1 MDYGPIYQPQSVAPI
16 LERAAQTQVPLVS
29 QPTGFSNAIPA
40 LGGLAQTGFDV
51 AAQNKKKQSVMEA
64 QQAYSQYLAKVDD
77 GTATQQ
83 DHAIGRMA
91 ALSLGITPPDTLG
104 MNLKQSEINKNNATA
119 KAMAGKPA
127 PVSEDQKIINIG
139 KESEAR
145 ATGAAKGSGI
155 GDRNVQSEWD
165 KLNRQ
170 TNPSVAPRGSLLGV
184 AAQNNSRAD
193 RALSNL
199 NDPKMVTQQLDAVT
213 TDIAGVMQGGNP
225 HESGIAGQNFNNI
238 LTRWA
243 ALKSQLT
250 ASPQAINAP
259 DTVAKLKQIVMDIKR
274 VDNKIITDNL
284 RTNAIAFK
292 GIIQKDPSRW
302 SDYQKSVL
310 DTTQAATDNP
320 GGNGGGTNQPH
331 PQDSAAVSWAKANPN
346 DPRAAKILQLNGQ

>member
-1 MDYGPIYQPQSVAPI
+1 MSEWGPYYTPQTIAPI
-16 LERAAQTQVPLVS
+16 LADAAAVQVPLIS
-29 QPTGFSNAIPA
+29 QPKGFSNVAGT
-40 LGGLAQTGFDV
+40 LGDLAQKGFDV
-51 AAQNKKKQSVMEA
+51 AGQNQKKQSVMAA
-64 QQAYSQYLAKVDD
+64 QQAYSSYLAKVDA
-77 GTATQQ
+77 GTATPQ
-83 DHAIGRMA
+83 DHQTGYMA
-91 ALSLGITPPDTLG
+91 AMSLGIDPQTSLG
-104 MNLKQSEINKNNATA
+104 SDLKRSEIAKNYNL
-119 KAMAGKPA
+119 AGKK
-127 PVSEDQKIINIG
+127 PVDEQTKIANIG
-139 KESEAR
+139 KEAEAR
-145 ATGAAKGSGI
+145 AAGTLKGGGV

-225 HESGIAGQNFNNI
+225 HESGIAGQNFSNI

-243 ALKSQLT
+243 ALKSQLM
-250 ASPQAINAP
+250 ASPQAIQAP
-259 DTVAKLKQIVMDIKR
+259 ATVAKLKQIVMDIKR

-302 SDYQKSVL
+302 ADYQKSVL
-310 DTTQAATDNP
+310 ETTQAATDQAP
-320 GGNGGGTNQPH
+320 APDGQGAGQNQ
-331 PQDSAAVSWAKANPN
+331 N
-346 DPRAAKILQLNGQ
+346 DPLGIR

>member
-1 MDYGPIYQPQSVAPI
+1 MADNSPWYVPQSVAPI
-16 LERAAQTQVPLVS
+16 LERAAQTQVPMVS
-29 QPTGFSNAIPA
+29 QPMGLGGQVGA
-40 LGGLAQTGFDV
+40 LGNIAQAGFG
-51 AAQNKKKQSVMEA
+51 AAADANKKQSVQQA
-64 QQAYSQYLAKVDD
+64 QMAYSQYLAKVDA
-77 GTATQQ
+77 GSATPE
-83 DHAIGRMA
+83 DHAAGRMA
-91 ALSLGITPPDTLG
+91 AFSLGIQPPDTLG
-104 MNLKQSEINKNNATA
+104 TNLKKSEIDKNNAQTA
-119 KAMAGKPA
+119 ALNKKPA
-127 PVSEDQKIINIG
+127 PIDEATKINNIRQ
-139 KESEAR
+139 ESAAR
-145 ATGAAKGSGI
+145 AEGSGT
-155 GDRNVQSEWD
+155 GDRNVQAEWD

-213 TDIAGVMQGGNP
+213 TDIAGVMQGSNP

-243 ALKSQLT
+243 ALKSQLM
-250 ASPQAINAP
+250 ASPQALQAP
-259 DTVAKLKQIVMDIKR
+259 ATVAKLKQIVMDIKR

-310 DTTQAATDNP
+310 ETTQAATDNP
-320 GGNGGGTNQPH
+320 GGNGGGN
-331 PQDSAAVSWAKANPN
+331 DAIDAILAKH
-346 DPRAAKILQLNGQ
+346 Q